1 VGTRLESGRVAWG
14 CFAALA
20 LVSIAVI
27 GFEARGIQ
35 VSGDGWAYWNR
46 LAVEG
51 LPSAMFD
58 PPPGTYLIALPL
70 LTVLAPLGELFGIEE
85 YLPLRLVGIGLV
97 VLAAALLFE
106 LTRRRAG
113 NVFGLAAGSLM
124 LFLGAA
130 GEVVVTPVRIPGLIA
145 TCAGLGMMLALDRED
160 RRGDGVAAALGVV
173 GIASHPVVLPF
184 LAAAG
189 VRIGFGAGSRLRRL
203 ALVVALPVA
212 LFGLW
217 QVVGYEQPDTIFRRT
232 FTGTV
237 EFAGDHLVSL
247 VSTLTG
253 TFRGP
258 WADGTDF
265 INAVAVAIAIVAAV
279 ALVVLCL
286 RRRGISLG
294 LAAALAAL
302 IVAAVAPVIGP
313 SGVLFRMPEAP
324 RYIHPGAIIGLW
336 VIAEAIAAGRPWP
349 SWVRPVAA
357 FAATACLVGALISNV
372 AELRDQAD
380 EEVRRGD
387 VLRAELGALELARD
401 IDGST
406 AAGLAAREGDQG
418 SRLALAFSGG
428 QLGPRGAG
436 AIVLGA
442 PTYFDIEAEYG
453 TPAIDAD
460 EIPTLPEG
468 LRQQVDLVLGFALP
482 LEASTAGDPPPGE
495 CSDIEPGGTAT
506 VAPGGALVNPG
517 RTTDAV
523 LRVGLFADEPS
534 YPVPIEAGGAYVAL
548 PDVVA
553 GREWKLQAD
562 AERPVTVCVS

>member
-1 VGTRLESGRVAWG
+1 MGARLESGRVAWG

-27 GFEARGIQ
+27 GVEARGVQ
-35 VSGDGWAYWNR
+35 VSGDGWAYWSR
-46 LAVEG
+46 LAQD
-51 LPSAMFD
+51 LPAALFD
-58 PPPGTYLIALPL
+58 PPPGAYLIAFPL
-70 LTVLAPLGELFGIEE
+70 LAVLAPLGELFGIEE

-113 NVFGLAAGSLM
+113 NLFGLAAGTLM

-173 GIASHPVVLPF
+173 GIASHPIVLPF

-189 VRIGFGAGSRLRRL
+189 VRIGFDGGSWLRRM

-217 QVVGYEQPDTIFRRT
+217 QVVGYEKPETIFRQT

-279 ALVVLCL
+279 ALVGVCL
-286 RRRGISLG
+286 RRRGLSLG

-313 SGVLFRMPEAP
+313 SGVIFRMPDAG
-324 RYIHPGAIIGLW
+324 RYIHAGAIIGLW

-349 SWVRPVAA
+349 SWTRP
-357 FAATACLVGALISNV
+357 AATVAVCVWLVGALFSNV
-372 AELRDQAD
+372 AELRDRAD

-387 VLRAELGALELARD
+387 VLRVELGALELARGV
-401 IDGST
+401 DGSM
-406 AAGLAAREGDQG
+406 AAGLAAREGDQETI
-418 SRLALAFSGG
+418 LPLAFGAG
-428 QLGPRGAG
+428 QLGPQGAS
-436 AIVLGA
+436 AIVSGA

-453 TPAIDAD
+453 TPALDAD
-460 EIPTLPEG
+460 EIPTLPES
-468 LRQQVDLVLGFALP
+468 LRQQADLVLGAALP
-482 LEASTAGDPPPGE
+482 VQASDAGDPPPGE
-495 CSDIEPGGTAT
+495 CSSIEPGDIAT
-506 VAPGGALVNPG
+506 VAPGGAVVKPG
-517 RTTDAV
+517 GTADAV

-534 YPVPIEAGGAYVAL
+534 FAVPIDAGGAYVAL
-548 PDVVA
+548 PDVGA
-553 GREWKLQAD
+553 GLEWKLQAE
-562 AERPVTVCVS
+562 AVRPVRVCA